1 MTSVDG
7 TPGRS
12 RLLRLQLR
20 VFWTPGHR
28 NRDSNSWIW
37 GINSFQESTPLK
49 GGDGLPCNKI
59 IIWQIFH
66 CSANI
71 LVLSCISTMICLI
84 ILGKAGQNYPWKEST
99 LKRSWFFQR
108 SRLLRLQLLTGAPKG
123 VQTPTPENSGVP
135 SSLLL
140 ICCQGFSI
148 LCRSWYVIIV
158 GPAAATRLKTMR
170 LTAILYF

>member
-1 MTSVDG
+1 MQRRDRLSEMMDALWIEREMEGGLWTSVDG

-28 NRDSNSWIW
+28 NRDSNSCIW

-135 SSLLL
+135 SSLST
-140 ICCQGFSI
+140 G
-148 LCRSWYVIIV
+148 
-158 GPAAATRLKTMR
+158 
-170 LTAILYF
+170 